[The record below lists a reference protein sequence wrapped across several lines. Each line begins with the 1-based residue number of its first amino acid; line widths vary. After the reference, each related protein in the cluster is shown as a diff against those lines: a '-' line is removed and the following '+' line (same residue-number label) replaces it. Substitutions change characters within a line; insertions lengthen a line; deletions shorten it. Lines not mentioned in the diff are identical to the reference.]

1 MEAICINVAK
11 AFDCIN
17 LLLYKMYKIG
27 FDDRSL
33 TWFRSYLTWTQQV
46 NFEKI
51 ISPKVPVKTGIGQGT
66 ILGPLFFIFYINNKV
81 SVINNLKINMYADDS
96 FLYISV
102 NNWSRMILKYSRIWI
117 IYRNGVHQTEGSSG
131 IILLKNVFVSIY
143 KQTLLPIR
151 DFPDHATF
159 RENSA

>member
-46 NFEKI
+46 KFENI

-81 SVINNLKINMYADDS
+81 SVINNLKINMYTDDC

-102 NNWSRMILKYSRIWI
+102 NN
-117 IYRNGVHQTEGSSG
+117 
-131 IILLKNVFVSIY
+131 
-143 KQTLLPIR
+143 
-151 DFPDHATF
+151 
-159 RENSA
+159 